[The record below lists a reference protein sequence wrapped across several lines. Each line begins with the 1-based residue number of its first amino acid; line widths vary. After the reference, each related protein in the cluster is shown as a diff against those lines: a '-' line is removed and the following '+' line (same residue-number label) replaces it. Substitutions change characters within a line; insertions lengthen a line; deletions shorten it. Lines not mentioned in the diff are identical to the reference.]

1 MRSSAE
7 SESVA
12 YEHARAPARLPID
25 KRQSRISLLTGVLGR
40 RERRMPPAVCLRCEA
55 HAADGATSSLRRR
68 GVQCHCR
75 SAAGVVADQAGAAPA
90 RPCALAAAVVVGRDF
105 GDVLGL
111 PRARCGDV
119 IGVPALWPG
128 TRHWLRHAIDFNCLP
143 LGAASRIRG
152 SDVSMRTKV
161 GRCRSLYNPQA
172 TFRRPP
178 SHRPQQKCP
187 DPTPPATI
195 TTTTSP
201 S

>member
-1 MRSSAE
+1 MLSESRSGSEERSKPPCGDNERQFGPCGHCGRSADVRSSAE

-12 YEHARAPARLPID
+12 CERARAPARLTID
-25 KRQSRISLLTGVLGR
+25 RRQSRISFLTGVLGR

-75 SAAGVVADQAGAAPA
+75 SAAGVVADQASAAPA
-90 RPCALAAAVVVGRDF
+90 RPCTLAAAVVVGRDF

-128 TRHWLRHAIDFNCLP
+128 TRHWLRHAIDFDCLP
-143 LGAASRIRG
+143 LGDASRIRG
-152 SDVSMRTKV
+152 SDCDENQSWPM
-161 GRCRSLYNPQA
+161 QIA
-172 TFRRPP
+172 
-178 SHRPQQKCP
+178 
-187 DPTPPATI
+187 I
-195 TTTTSP
+195 
-201 S
+201 